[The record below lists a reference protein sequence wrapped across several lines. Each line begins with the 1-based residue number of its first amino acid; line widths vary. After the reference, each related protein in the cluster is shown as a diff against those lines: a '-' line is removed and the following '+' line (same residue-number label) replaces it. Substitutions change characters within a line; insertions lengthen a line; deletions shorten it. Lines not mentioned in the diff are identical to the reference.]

1 MDTNN
6 QAAPNSPA
14 PSGALR
20 RTLAEK
26 MLSLQRQKQKLAQKA
41 AALNKEARKERT
53 GQLIAWGIMVEAQ
66 YRNASPDQKER
77 LISAAREFLKDRNLS
92 RALAGFAR
100 LDGEIAQEKTSQEK
114 TSQEETLQDETS

>member
-1 MDTNN
+1 MDKDN
-6 QAAPNSPA
+6 QTTPNSPA

-20 RTLAEK
+20 KTLAEK
-26 MLSLQRQKQKLAQKA
+26 MLSLQRQKQKLALKA
-41 AALNKEARKERT
+41 AALNKEARKERS

-66 YRNASPDQKER
+66 YRNAAPEHRER

-100 LDGEIAQEKTSQEK
+100 LDGEIATIEKNYQNDNADK
-114 TSQEETLQDETS
+114 

>member
-6 QAAPNSPA
+6 QAAPNSPV

-20 RTLAEK
+20 KTLAER

-41 AALNKEARKERT
+41 AALNKEARRERT

-66 YRNASPDQKER
+66 YRNAAPEQRER
-77 LISAAREFLKDRNLS
+77 IISAAREFLKDRNLS
-92 RALAGFAR
+92 RALAGFVR
-100 LDGEIAQEKTSQEK
+100 LDGEISQEK
-114 TSQEETLQDETS
+114 TSQEEAS

>member
-1 MDTNN
+1 MDKNN
-6 QAAPNSPA
+6 QTVSNSPA

-66 YRNASPDQKER
+66 YRNAAPEQRER
-77 LISAAREFLKDRNLS
+77 LVSAARKFLQDRNLN
-92 RALAGFAR
+92 RALAGFVR
-100 LDGEIAQEKTSQEK
+100 LDDE
-114 TSQEETLQDETS
+114 TSQEETSQKETS

>member
-1 MDTNN
+1 MDKNN
-6 QAAPNSPA
+6 QTTPNSPA

-20 RTLAEK
+20 KTLAEK

-53 GQLIAWGIMVEAQ
+53 GQLIAWGIMVEAK
-66 YRNASPDQKER
+66 YRNAAPEHRER
-77 LISAAREFLKDRNLS
+77 LISAAQEFLKDRNLS

-100 LDGEIAQEKTSQEK
+100 LDDEMATMEKNYQNDNTDK
-114 TSQEETLQDETS
+114 

>member
-1 MDTNN
+1 MDKNN
-6 QAAPNSPA
+6 QTTPNSPA

-20 RTLAEK
+20 KTLAEK

-66 YRNASPDQKER
+66 YRNATPDQRER
-77 LISAAREFLKDRNLS
+77 IVSAARKLLQDRNLS

-100 LDGEIAQEKTSQEK
+100 LD
-114 TSQEETLQDETS
+114 DEMATMKKNYQNDNTDK

>member
-1 MDTNN
+1 MDKDN
-6 QAAPNSPA
+6 QTTPNSPA

-20 RTLAEK
+20 KTLAEK

-41 AALNKEARKERT
+41 AALNKEARKERS
-53 GQLIAWGIMVEAQ
+53 GQLIAWGIMVESR
-66 YRNASPDQKER
+66 YRNAAPEHRKR

-100 LDGEIAQEKTSQEK
+100 LDDEMATMEKNYQNDNTDK
-114 TSQEETLQDETS
+114 

>member
-1 MDTNN
+1 MDKDN
-6 QAAPNSPA
+6 QTTPNSPA

-20 RTLAEK
+20 KTLAEK

-41 AALNKEARKERT
+41 AALSKEARKERT

-66 YRNASPDQKER
+66 YRNGSSEQRERFITAAHELLKE
-77 LISAAREFLKDRNLS
+77 RNLS

-100 LDGEIAQEKTSQEK
+100 LDDEIATMEKIYQTD
-114 TSQEETLQDETS
+114 TLLSG

>member
-6 QAAPNSPA
+6 QTAPNSPA

-66 YRNASPDQKER
+66 YRNGSSEQRER
-77 LISAAREFLKDRNLS
+77 FITAAHELLKDRNLN

-100 LDGEIAQEKTSQEK
+100 LD
-114 TSQEETLQDETS
+114 DEMS